1 MSMLFCDAVKKRKI
15 LDSIG
20 VDLKGQD
27 GAVDIAVGGSYT
39 QHQGLKHRGIDQKQ
53 TGGLRDRKTPFE

>member
-27 GAVDIAVGGSYT
+27 GAVDIAVGGSS
-39 QHQGLKHRGIDQKQ
+39 LM
-53 TGGLRDRKTPFE
+53 